1 MSIDHLDTLHQEL
14 PELFQ
19 DRALAPEWDEG
30 LIVVRVG
37 DVESMVS
44 PPVASV
50 NTADWVNEDQGPTQ
64 AVLEEMAAEAAAG
77 AVESGCKPPHLP
89 PGISE
94 ALGGAHSGGPI
105 PYDDPTKMPPPECLA
120 FYLPFHYYHP
130 TWWGVYLLLDGVVW
144 LAGEIIRRSGG
155 EVSPE
160 RAVQAS
166 RLFLYYHEAFHH
178 KTECFATRLEL
189 THRKPFYKTGFERLY
204 QKTFMTVDCL
214 EEALAN
220 ASALIDRSAKQ
231 GDPAVDKAL
240 EGYVLDSPP
249 GYDQGVRIRKG
260 NLLRTLRCEFAEKNQ
275 NICLPML
282 PAKNPDIWH
291 TAPHLFDGI
300 ANIKSRVNYV
310 VHRDSPL
317 AARLRFRALL
327 PPGKLIRKLKE
338 VAGLEWVRSGGN
350 HDIYRTRNGQT
361 IPIPRHPGDLGRGLI
376 RKILREA
383 GVKMGLQE
391 FMQQ

>member
-1 MSIDHLDTLHQEL
+1 MSIEHLDTLHREL

-19 DRALAPEWDEG
+19 DRALAPEWDED

-37 DVESMVS
+37 APESVVS
-44 PPVASV
+44 FPPQTV
-50 NTADWVNEDQGPTQ
+50 NTFAAANELGEPTQ

-77 AVESGCKPPHLP
+77 AVGAHSKPPPFP
-89 PGISE
+89 PGIVE

-105 PYDDPTKMPPPECLA
+105 SYDDTTRTPPPDCFA

-130 TWWGVYLLLDGVVW
+130 TWWGVYLTLEGVVW
-144 LAGEIIRRSGG
+144 LAGEIIRRSEGK
-155 EVSPE
+155 VSPE
-160 RAVQAS
+160 TAVQAS

-189 THRKPFYKTGFERLY
+189 THRRPFYKTGFERLY
-204 QKTFMTVDCL
+204 QKTFMTDECL

-220 ASALIDRSAKQ
+220 AEALNKRSDLQ
-231 GDPAVDKAL
+231 RDPAADQAL

-249 GYDQGVRIRKG
+249 GYNQGVKIRKEG
-260 NLLRTLRCEFAEKNQ
+260 LLAAVRCDFAEKNQ
-275 NICLPML
+275 HICLPNL
-282 PAKNPDIWH
+282 PTKHPDIWR

-317 AARLRFRALL
+317 TARWRFRALL
-327 PPGKLIRKLKE
+327 PPGKLIRKLKQ
-338 VAGLEWVRSGGN
+338 VAGLEWVRNGGN

-376 RKILREA
+376 RKILRES